1 MSNLVSAINTLVES
15 KRYKTLRDILST
27 MNAADIAALF
37 GDLQQEI
44 LPRLF
49 RLLPKELAAETF
61 VEMESDAQE
70 LLIKGFSDN
79 ELKEVIDE
87 LYIDDAVDLVEEMP
101 ANVVKR
107 ILKQAD
113 PDTRKLINELL
124 QYPDDCAGS
133 IMTTE
138 FVELRPNL
146 TVEDAIKTIRRTGV
160 DKETINV
167 CYVTRA
173 DRTLYGYVTIRK
185 LILAQPDVTIGELAE
200 QNVLSCTTLD
210 DQESVAQSL
219 SKYDLIALPV
229 VDGENRLV
237 GIVTVDDAIDVL
249 QEEATED
256 IEKMAAITPSD
267 KPYLKTGT
275 FALFWHRIPWLAILM
290 VAATFTELI
299 IKHYEDQLDVRFG
312 PIVGAMLLACI
323 PMLMGTGGNSGS
335 QASVTIIRGLSLGEI
350 TFRDVFHVLWKEIRV
365 ALLCGVALAVLNF
378 GKMLLVNVLVYQYAG
393 AEYTAYLF
401 SGIAIS
407 LAIVCTVF
415 VAKLIGCSL
424 PILAK
429 KIGFD
434 PAGMAGPLITT
445 LVDVTS
451 LLLLFGLASLIAA
464 PLL

>member
-1 MSNLVSAINTLVES
+1 MSNLATAITALVENR
-15 KRYKTLRDILST
+15 KYAALRDVLVT
-27 MNAADIAALF
+27 MNPPDIATLF
-37 GDLQQEI
+37 NDLEQEI

-61 VEMESDAQE
+61 VEMDTDAQE
-70 LLIKGFSDN
+70 HLIRGFSDN

-124 QYPDDCAGS
+124 KYPEDSAGS
-133 IMTTE
+133 MMTTE
-138 FVELRPNL
+138 FVEFRPHF

-173 DRTLYGYVTIRK
+173 DRTLMGYVSIRR
-185 LILAQPDVTIGELAE
+185 LLLAQEEATVSDIMDS
-200 QNVLSCTTLD
+200 NVLFCRTQD
-210 DQESVAQSL
+210 DQETVAQML
-219 SKYDLIALPV
+219 SRYDLIAMPV
-229 VDGENRLV
+229 VDNEDRLV

-267 KPYLKTGT
+267 KPYLKTSVL
-275 FALFWHRIPWLAILM
+275 ALFRHRIPWLAILM

-299 IKHYEDQLDVRFG
+299 ISFYTKRLELFG
-312 PIVGAMLLACI
+312 EVAGAMLFACI
-323 PMLMGTGGNSGS
+323 PMMMGTGGNSGS
-335 QASVTIIRGLSLGEI
+335 QASVTVIRGLSLGEI
-350 TFRDVFHVLWKEIRV
+350 NFSDLLRVLWKEVRV
-365 ALLCGVALAVLNF
+365 SLLCGVALAILNF
-378 GKMLLVNVLVYQYAG
+378 GKMMLMNVLVYHHTG
-393 AEYTAYLF
+393 AMWETYCISAV
-401 SGIAIS
+401 AIC

-415 VAKLIGCSL
+415 VAKVIGSVL
-424 PILAK
+424 PIIAK

-434 PAGMAGPLITT
+434 PAVMAGPFITT
-445 LVDVTS
+445 LVDVMS
-451 LLLLFGLASLIAA
+451 LLLLFGLAQLLLPSL
-464 PLL
+464 L